1 MDLALPRRSFLAGI
15 LAMPAIVQAD
25 RLMRISAP
33 RGLIGPDWRDYVGGA
48 NIDLR
53 PGAVNF
59 APPSV
64 EWSADYG
71 ATWHSDAALLTIVR
85 LFRPHITLTAAAPP
99 LEA

>member
-1 MDLALPRRSFLAGI
+1 MTLALPRRSFLAGI

-33 RGLIGPDWRDYVGGA
+33 RGLIGPGWRDYVD
-48 NIDLR
+48 IDLS
-53 PGAVNF
+53 PGAD
-59 APPSV
+59 APPPM

-71 ATWHSDAALLTIVR
+71 ATWHYGAERLTIVR